1 MAVTII
7 RGNVPGYKGPEGT
20 SSGRQQAIALEEQ
33 RVTAITRAAPIPT
46 HSAAAPQPPLNAPGT
61 YLDCGED
68 WISLGGCDLQI
79 NGALGLAFPDVTLE
93 HLPQLDAI
101 SRYLW
106 QAGVDAY
113 LPTLVTT
120 SPETFRTAI
129 ATFEAFIARQPPPDE
144 AAQVLGLHL
153 EGPCLNPKKRGAHP
167 QEYLLPLTRDS
178 LERVLGPSAAIVS
191 LMTLAPELDPSG
203 EAIAE
208 LQRRGIRVSLGHSL
222 ATAVQAHHAFD
233 QGASMVTHAFNAM
246 PGLHHREPGLLGA
259 ALLRSGISCGVIADG
274 EHICPTML
282 QLLLKAAPEHLFL
295 VSDALAPLGLPDG
308 RYPWDCREIQ
318 VKQGTA
324 RLADGTLA
332 GTTRSLLDGALNLV
346 NWGLCDIETAISL
359 ATIAPREAIGQPSTL
374 LGASAQQLLRW
385 RQVEGQWQCQRLFS
399 DTDFPTP

>member
-7 RGNVPGYKGPEGT
+7 RGNVPGYKLEGT

-33 RVTAITRAAPIPT
+33 RVTAITRSAPIPT
-46 HSAAAPQPPLNAPGT
+46 PSAASPQPPLNAPGT
-61 YLDCGED
+61 HLDCGED

-79 NGALGLAFPDVTLE
+79 NGALGLAFPDVTPE

-120 SPETFRTAI
+120 SPETFRRAI
-129 ATFEAFIARQPPPDE
+129 ATFETFMASQLPQ
-144 AAQVLGLHL
+144 AATAEVLGLHL
-153 EGPCLNPKKRGAHP
+153 EGPCLNPQKRGAHP

-178 LERVLGPSAAIVS
+178 LERVLGPAAATVS

-222 ATAVQAHHAFD
+222 ATAAQANHAFD
-233 QGASMVTHAFNAM
+233 QGATMITHAFNAM

-259 ALLRSGISCGVIADG
+259 ALLRAGISCGVIADG
-274 EHICPTML
+274 EHICPMML
-282 QLLLKAAPEHLFL
+282 QLLLNAAPERLFL

-308 RYPWDCREIQ
+308 RYPWDCREIE

-359 ATIAPREAIGQPSTL
+359 ATIAPREAIGQSSTL
-374 LGASAQQLLRW
+374 IGASAQQLLRW
-385 RQVEGQWQCQRLFS
+385 RQVDGQWQCQRLFPDLENS
-399 DTDFPTP
+399 